1 MAKMKFLTQVRI
13 ITQDDFEYYLQ
24 DFPEEP
30 RNFQGYVNL
39 ELGILF
45 DEQYPV
51 LSVYFISGSTVVIS
65 FIKRKFNTSNTSIFG
80 VFLYFKF

>member
-1 MAKMKFLTQVRI
+1 MKFLTQVRI

-24 DFPEEP
+24 DFPEES

-51 LSVYFISGSTVVIS
+51 ISVNFLTETTAVIVYN
-65 FIKRKFNTSNTSIFG
+65 KRI
-80 VFLYFKF
+80 